1 MTKET
6 IQKSNR
12 TAPKRQAPQE
22 SALVAALWARMEDNG
37 ENPEDLAAAIGI
49 TTQYLNLLLK
59 GRSTEGMA
67 REHIENAASYLKI
80 PVAQAL
86 MLSGA
91 LASEDFMFLPSLE
104 EKIERTRRVMK
115 LDPLWTGFIPAPD
128 EWEKTPLRSK
138 VLIAMLYERAKTSLM
153 GDVTPEEI
161 EQADSDRSES

>member
-1 MTKET
+1 MTKNIDT
-6 IQKSNR
+6 KTKR
-12 TAPKRQAPQE
+12 TPGRRQAPQE

-37 ENPEDLAAAIGI
+37 EKPEDLAEAIGI

-59 GRSTEGMA
+59 GRPTEGMA

-91 LASEDFMFLPSLE
+91 LTSEDFMFIPSLE
-104 EKIERTRRVMK
+104 ERIERTRRVMK
-115 LDPLWTGFIPAPD
+115 LDPLWTGFTPSI
-128 EWEKTPLRSK
+128 ETWEKTPLSAK